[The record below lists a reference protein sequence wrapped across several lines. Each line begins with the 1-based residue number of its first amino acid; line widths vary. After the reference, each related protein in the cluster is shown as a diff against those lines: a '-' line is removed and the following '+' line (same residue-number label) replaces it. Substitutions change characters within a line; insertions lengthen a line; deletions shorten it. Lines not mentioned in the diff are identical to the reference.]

1 MTEIQDA
8 ARQLANLYNQSFGG
22 KPKGRY
28 RMASKQVRELLG
40 RKRLYEDDV
49 RMLTRACLEEGI
61 VLIDMDSFF
70 VALSAN
76 AFVNYRRV
84 SADALTNAKKPDRA

>member
-1 MTEIQDA
+1 MTDVQDV
-8 ARQLANLYNQSFGG
+8 ARQLAHLYDQSFGG

-28 RMASKQVRELLG
+28 RMATKQVRDLLG
-40 RKRLYEDDV
+40 RKRLYEDDI

-70 VALSAN
+70 VALNAN

-84 SADALTNAKKPDRA
+84 SADALTGAKSKG